1 MSVSALPVVLQCD
14 RLAIGFA
21 ERTLVAPFD
30 WSVREG
36 ERWAVLGANGS
47 GKTSLLHALLG
58 ASVADQ
64 PQLGE
69 QITLMGTCLAQLSVQ
84 TQARW
89 RVWVPQRYEE
99 PFTITVLHAL
109 QSVAASASIE
119 VVLAVLGQFGLQTH
133 ARAWVHQLSG
143 GERQRL
149 TWAMAALRAQ
159 LSEGQTRL
167 WLLDEPFSAQD
178 IAWQQR
184 LLRFLCECDGAVVAT
199 VHDLNQVHRFATH
212 VLLLGES
219 GVLAQGAREQVMRSE
234 TLSRAFGVAIAVDE
248 AGWIRW

>member
-14 RLAIGFA
+14 RLTIGFT

-30 WSVREG
+30 WSVGEG

-58 ASVADQ
+58 SSVADQ

-69 QITLMGTCLAQLSVQ
+69 RITLMGTRLAQLSVQ
-84 TQARW
+84 TQARL
-89 RVWVPQRYEE
+89 RVWVPQHYEE
-99 PFTITVLHAL
+99 PFTITVLQAL
-109 QSVAASASIE
+109 QSVAPSALE
-119 VVLAVLGQFGLQTH
+119 ADVMAQLDRFGLRRH
-133 ARAWVHQLSG
+133 VWAWVHQLSG

-149 TWAMAALRAQ
+149 TWAMAGLRAQ

-184 LLRFLCECDGAVVAT
+184 LLCFLCECDGAVVAT

-212 VLLLGES
+212 VLLLGEG
-219 GVLAQGAREQVMRSE
+219 GVLAQGAREQVMRTG

-248 AGWIRW
+248 AGWVRW